1 MRFQFALL
9 QRQSKIVQTRD
20 GACEVCAWYIGKELA
35 TGLYS
40 DNTLEEAI
48 EYAQEEGW
56 QPVPDEIGQ
65 DAVLL
70 KRPRE

>member
-1 MRFQFALL
+1 
-9 QRQSKIVQTRD
+9 
-20 GACEVCAWYIGKELA
+20 VCAWYIGKELA